1 MCIDNNKLLYLKP
14 QTVKRKPVKITNIIW
29 QAELFFP
36 EFWCTFY
43 RAPEER
49 SVFCSQLGQ
58 HAFLTPSYY
67 QFSGIHI
74 LKYPYLAI
82 TVLTLARLKPPFQG
96 YEFVNRGVSVIL
108 PFSFSPNI
116 VEASIEYKLYMTV
129 EIPVYLSKQM
139 LMSSLGNHYHIGIIV
154 TFACHNEIH

>member
-14 QTVKRKPVKITNIIW
+14 QTVKRKPVKITNMIL

-43 RAPEER
+43 RASVER

-67 QFSGIHI
+67 QFFRNSYFKSIPIWLSQYSHW
-74 LKYPYLAI
+74 
-82 TVLTLARLKPPFQG
+82 QD
-96 YEFVNRGVSVIL
+96 
-108 PFSFSPNI
+108 I

-129 EIPVYLSKQM
+129 EIPVYLSEQM
-139 LMSSLGNHYHIGIIV
+139 LMSSPGNHYHIGIIA
-154 TFACHNEIH
+154 TFACHNEIY